1 MGQPGYYHQPPDYQT
16 KKSLGIL
23 NGLLE
28 QRLEI
33 LREIEGSRRLF
44 ASYGM
49 PVSQVH
55 PALCPEADADCQAQG
70 IGRNEELGAFAF
82 VG

>member
-49 PVSQVH
+49 PVKAICS
-55 PALCPEADADCQAQG
+55 ASSRLT
-70 IGRNEELGAFAF
+70 IGGAAMKAEP
-82 VG
+82 

>member
-49 PVSQVH
+49 PV
-55 PALCPEADADCQAQG
+55 
-70 IGRNEELGAFAF
+70 N
-82 VG
+82 